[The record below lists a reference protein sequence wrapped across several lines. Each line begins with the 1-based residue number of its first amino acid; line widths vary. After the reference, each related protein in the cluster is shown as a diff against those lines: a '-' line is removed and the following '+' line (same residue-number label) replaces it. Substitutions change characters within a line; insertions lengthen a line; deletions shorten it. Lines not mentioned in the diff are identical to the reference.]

1 LPTSIVR
8 LAQSVSGT
16 TMTEAAT
23 MSSRYRWVV
32 YCVALIA
39 LTSAGRPAAQ
49 QFHYWSGQNV
59 VPVFEGWER
68 NSDGSVSMVVGYLNR
83 NVEETIDVPIGP
95 DNNIQ
100 PGAPDQGQPTFFAPG
115 RHKYVFRVR
124 VPKDFGKTQRI
135 VWSLTVRGKTE
146 KANFF
151 LLPEWETNTQVF
163 GQNAANGLGGG
174 SYGATLPTISVG
186 ESVQSV
192 TLPARAT
199 LRGTVNPAKRPQA
212 EPGTSEASRATN
224 RARNRTQRIEWLQF
238 RGPVGGR
245 VTFDP
250 GTPVVTENKA
260 VTTASFNMPGTYVVR
275 AFAAE
280 GAEPTDVTLNVVA
293 PR

>member
-1 LPTSIVR
+1 
-8 LAQSVSGT
+8 
-16 TMTEAAT
+16 

-32 YCVALIA
+32 GCVAAVIA
-39 LTSAGRPAAQ
+39 LVSTSRLTAQ

-68 NSDGSVSMVVGYLNR
+68 NSDGSFSMVVGYLNR

-100 PGAPDQGQPTFFAPG
+100 PGNPDQGQPTFFAPG
-115 RHKYVFRVR
+115 RHKYVFRIR

-135 VWSLTVRGKTE
+135 VWSLNVRGKTE
-146 KANFF
+146 RANFF

-163 GQNAANGLGGG
+163 GQNATNGLGGG
-174 SYGATLPTISVG
+174 TYGATLPTISVDKP
-186 ESVQSV
+186 VQSV

-199 LRGTVNPAKRPQA
+199 LIGTVNPGKRPPP
-212 EPGTSEASRATN
+212 EPGTTEAPRPAN
-224 RARNRTQRIEWLQF
+224 RARTRTQRIEWLQF

-245 VTFDP
+245 VSLDST
-250 GTPVVTENKA
+250 TPSVTENKA
-260 VTTASFNMPGTYVVR
+260 VTMASFNMPGTYVLR